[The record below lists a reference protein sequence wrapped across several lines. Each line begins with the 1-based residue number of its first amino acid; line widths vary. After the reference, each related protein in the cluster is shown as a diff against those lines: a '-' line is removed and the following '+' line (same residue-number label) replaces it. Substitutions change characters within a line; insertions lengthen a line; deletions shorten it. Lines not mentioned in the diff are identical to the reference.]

1 MLGYA
6 VKRILK
12 GIPVVIVVAV
22 LVFFIIHMI
31 PGNPA
36 ELMLGSD
43 ATPEDVAALTTKMGY
58 DQPIYIQF
66 EKWAVEALHGDLG
79 DSIFYNMPVIEVLK
93 DKAEPTIVMVIYSII
108 VAMIIGIPVGIIAAI
123 KRDGW
128 LDRVCMGITMVGMSV
143 PQFLLGLVLIL
154 VFAINL
160 KIFPSVGYKTIGEA
174 GFFKSVFYYLTLPS
188 LTLGLERSASIA
200 RVTRSAMLEVMGEDY
215 IRTARAKGLKE
226 YRIIIKHALKNAMS
240 PILTQL
246 GFSIAVLAAGA
257 VVIETVFNIAGIGQV
272 AYYALLRRDYP
283 LIQGYILIIALVYV
297 IINLTV
303 DVLYKI
309 FDPRVDVS

>member
-160 KIFPSVGYKTIGEA
+160 KIFPSVGYKTIGEV
-174 GFFKSVFYYLTLPS
+174 GFFKSVFYYLTIP
-188 LTLGLERSASIA
+188 
-200 RVTRSAMLEVMGEDY
+200 
-215 IRTARAKGLKE
+215 
-226 YRIIIKHALKNAMS
+226 
-240 PILTQL
+240 
-246 GFSIAVLAAGA
+246 
-257 VVIETVFNIAGIGQV
+257 
-272 AYYALLRRDYP
+272 
-283 LIQGYILIIALVYV
+283 
-297 IINLTV
+297 
-303 DVLYKI
+303 
-309 FDPRVDVS
+309 